1 MAIDADS
8 RLVFKFRL
16 GICALNEEL
25 RGREDSKE
33 CPLCDNKCEDE
44 C

>member
-8 RLVFKFRL
+8 RLVFMLRL
-16 GICALNEEL
+16 GISALNEEL
-25 RGREDSKE
+25 RGKEDSKE
-33 CPLCDNKCEDE
+33 CQLCDNKCEDE